1 MYTKHDYYDDE
12 ILQQFEDKNPNKSIV
27 DPEEIVDGETFWRAQ
42 VDLAQEMDEDAKK
55 LLLIKDLLNTAENC
69 IEAVKDLKD
78 FTLQD
83 RQENNTL
90 EELEIDHILDSIQ
103 EITSNEEENSFM
115 DLAHRKGSYVAEYHD
130 SDFYKKTKKE
140 YENWINSNFLR

>member
-1 MYTKHDYYDDE
+1 MHTKHDYYDDE

-55 LLLIKDLLNTAENC
+55 LSLIKDLLYIAENC
-69 IEAVKDLKD
+69 IETVKDLKD

-103 EITSNEEENSFM
+103 EITSNEEENSFIN
-115 DLAHRKGSYVAEYHD
+115 LTHRKGSYVAEYHD
-130 SDFYKKTKKE
+130 LDFYKKTKKE
-140 YENWINSNFLR
+140 YENWINSNLLR